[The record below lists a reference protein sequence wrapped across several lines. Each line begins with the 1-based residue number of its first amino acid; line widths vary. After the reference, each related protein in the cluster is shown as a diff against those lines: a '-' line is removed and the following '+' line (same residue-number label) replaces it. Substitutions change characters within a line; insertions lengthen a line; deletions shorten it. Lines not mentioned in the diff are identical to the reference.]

1 VIPSGSH
8 PRSLVRVLQLSAL
21 GAALSVALACG
32 GAGDDAGTADTGAAA
47 DTGGTPG
54 GGGAAGAFTEQQI
67 TAQMVALGD
76 SIFRG
81 QAAPQGI
88 CYTCHGPDAAGT
100 ATGPNLTDQEWIH
113 GDGSLAFIINNV
125 RTGVPTPQQ
134 HAVPMPAFGPLLTE
148 EQLRAVSA
156 YVYSRSHPDFRPS
169 GGD

>member
-1 VIPSGSH
+1 MIPSGSH
-8 PRSLVRVLQLSAL
+8 PRSLVRALQLSAL

-81 QAAPQGI
+81 QAANGI
-88 CYTCHGPDAAGT
+88 CYTCHGADATGT
-100 ATGPNLTDQEWIH
+100 QLGPNLTDQEWIN
-113 GDGSLAFIINNV
+113 GDGSLAFILNNV

-134 HAVPMPAFGPLLTE
+134 FPGMMPPFGPVLTE
-148 EQLRAVSA
+148 DQLRAVSA